1 MLRTKPRMSWR
12 PILSALGLT
21 ALVAL
26 ALIGA
31 VAVGLFLVAHAYA
44 GDAPPLTPVAADPL
58 LVERLKTL
66 SAHIYTRQAQ
76 IETLKTQAQLE
87 ALEAARR
94 LGIDPAAYDLD
105 VERGLFVP
113 RGVKEP

>member
-31 VAVGLFLVAHAYA
+31 AAVGLFLVAHAYA

-58 LVERLKTL
+58 LVERL
-66 SAHIYTRQAQ
+66 
-76 IETLKTQAQLE
+76 
-87 ALEAARR
+87 
-94 LGIDPAAYDLD
+94 
-105 VERGLFVP
+105 
-113 RGVKEP
+113 